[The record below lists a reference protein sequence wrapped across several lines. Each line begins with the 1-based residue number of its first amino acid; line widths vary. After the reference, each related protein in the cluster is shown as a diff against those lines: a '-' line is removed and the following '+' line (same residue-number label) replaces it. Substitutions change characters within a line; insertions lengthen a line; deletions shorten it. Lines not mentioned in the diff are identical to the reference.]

1 MNRGASRFWKVVR
14 AELAPL
20 HPGLLFVTL
29 FVRLLP
35 QLAFQRLRTALYRAA
50 GIAIGPHTLVAG
62 TLHPIGPGSITS
74 RLTIGANCYINA
86 PTFLDLT
93 APIAIGDGVG
103 VGHHAVFI
111 TEGHTQGPPTKR
123 LGASNPQPIIVH
135 TGAWIGADV
144 TLLPGAIVGAG
155 SVIGAGSLVVGE
167 IPANVVAVGRPA
179 KVVRALTARERWPD
193 TAARVTAFHALQ

>member
-1 MNRGASRFWKVVR
+1 MKRGASRLWTVVR
-14 AELAPL
+14 EELGPL
-20 HPGLLFVTL
+20 HPRLLFVNL
-29 FVRLLP
+29 LVRLLP

-62 TLHPIGPGSITS
+62 TLHPIGPGCITS

-103 VGHHAVFI
+103 VGHHTVFI
-111 TEGHTQGPPTKR
+111 TEGHTKGPPTKR
-123 LGASNPQPIIVH
+123 LGESDPQPIIVH
-135 TGAWIGADV
+135 AGAWIGAEV

-179 KVVRALTARERWPD
+179 KVVRALTARERRPD
-193 TAARVTAFHALQ
+193 TGARVTAFHTLQ